1 MGKQFNFIYSQ
12 LVRANDDLVGL
23 IAYGIY
29 KKQKIEFIEKMKSDT
44 GHDPTEAECQAF
56 YSTSTTDSQL
66 KYYRTQAETMISETI
81 SSIAQEELT
90 NFEREMHKNYQ
101 SEIKSCI
108 PSNWSSFGFSVLA
121 GVIST
126 LVFTVIAGIFYFI
139 GETSDRNNRDKIKSA
154 IENVQD
160 GPADSLQSK

>member
-1 MGKQFNFIYSQ
+1 MGKQFNFIYSK
-12 LVRANDDLVGL
+12 LVSANDDLVGL

-29 KKQKIEFIEKMKSDT
+29 KKHKIEFIEKMKSDT

-66 KYYRTQAETMISETI
+66 KNYRIQAETMISETI
-81 SSIAQEELT
+81 SSVAQEELT
-90 NFEREMHKNYQ
+90 DFEQEMYKNYL
-101 SEIKSCI
+101 SGIKSCI

-121 GVIST
+121 GIVST
-126 LVFTVIAGIFYFI
+126 LVFTVIAGLFYFI
-139 GETSDRNNRDKIKSA
+139 GETSDRDTRDKIKSA

-160 GPADSLQSK
+160 VPADSLQSK

>member
-1 MGKQFNFIYSQ
+1 MGKQFNFIYSK
-12 LVRANDDLVGL
+12 LVSANDDLVGL

-29 KKQKIEFIEKMKSDT
+29 KKHKIEFIEKIKSDT

-66 KYYRTQAETMISETI
+66 KNYRIQAETMISETI
-81 SSIAQEELT
+81 SSVAQEELT
-90 NFEREMHKNYQ
+90 DFEQEMYKNYL
-101 SEIKSCI
+101 SGIKSCI

-121 GVIST
+121 GVVST

-139 GETSDRNNRDKIKSA
+139 GETSDRNTRDKIKSA

-160 GPADSLQSK
+160 VPADSLQSK